1 MLILSVLNCLFFFFC
16 SLQSQVPKELLY
28 QHLEPGKVKADGN
41 CLFHAVVMAI
51 TLGDCVYNRD
61 NLANLLHMYTAVN
74 SSPKMEGFQERV

>member
-1 MLILSVLNCLFFFFC
+1 
-16 SLQSQVPKELLY
+16 
-28 QHLEPGKVKADGN
+28 LEPGKVKADGN

>member
-1 MLILSVLNCLFFFFC
+1 LILSVLNCLFFFFC
-16 SLQSQVPKELLY
+16 SLRRQVPKELLN

-61 NLANLLHMYTAVN
+61 NLANLLRLYTTVN
-74 SSPKMEGFQERV
+74 GATKMEGFLERV